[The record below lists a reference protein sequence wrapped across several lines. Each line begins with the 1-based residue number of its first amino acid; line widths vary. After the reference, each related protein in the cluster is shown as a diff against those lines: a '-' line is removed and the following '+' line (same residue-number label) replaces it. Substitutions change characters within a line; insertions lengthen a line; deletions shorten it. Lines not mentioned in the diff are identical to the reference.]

1 MKDLYKGL
9 SQLSGFH
16 QNIDKHGK
24 PQQDGRRKAN
34 GQYSSLMQEK
44 IHKHKHKHPQVLY
57 YVQEGGME
65 GYMDEFLDQEDK
77 PKSTQD
83 QQASEALTQGK
94 SEVTKSADSDNFVMT
109 TIDLKNINN

>member
-16 QNIDKHGK
+16 QNVDKHSK
-24 PQQDGRRKAN
+24 PQRDDHKSN
-34 GQYSSLMQEK
+34 GKYSSLMQEK
-44 IHKHKHKHPQVLY
+44 IHNHKHRHPQVLY

-65 GYMDEFLDQEDK
+65 SYMDEFLDQEDK

-94 SEVTKSADSDNFVMT
+94 SEVTKAADSDNFVMT

>member
-1 MKDLYKGL
+1 
-9 SQLSGFH
+9 
-16 QNIDKHGK
+16 
-24 PQQDGRRKAN
+24 
-34 GQYSSLMQEK
+34 
-44 IHKHKHKHPQVLY
+44 
-57 YVQEGGME
+57 ME